1 MLGLVGALA
10 PALANVA
17 VPAARAATPTYTGV
31 MTLGAGPVHRGSQ
44 GGFWQSRFTAP
55 KQRRAR
61 YTACV
66 IHLTRKDTVSC
77 RAARTGP
84 SGVSRLLFAGFVNA
98 HPGRWVVRFFIL
110 GHQVAGWRFTVSSE
124 GV

>member
-1 MLGLVGALA
+1 MIGVVGALA
-10 PALANVA
+10 LAAITVPPAG
-17 VPAARAATPTYTGV
+17 AATPAFTGV

-44 GGFWQSRFTAP
+44 GAFWQSRFTAP
-55 KQRRAR
+55 KQRRVR

-66 IHLTRKDTVSC
+66 IHLTRTDTVSC